1 MKTSTSIFIALA
13 IVLLGLNACKKNDTK
28 STTSSVTGNWN
39 LQLWD
44 GAPASGTLVFTA
56 STLNFNCSTYS
67 FSEQDT
73 YVQSGSSYTF
83 TKTGGASNVISGGNN
98 WTMDT
103 LTTTVLRMTSH
114 YGLIVRATK

>member
-1 MKTSTSIFIALA
+1 MKTATLIFIALA

-28 STTSSVTGNWN
+28 STTPSVAGNWN
-39 LQLWD
+39 LQIWD

-56 STLNFNCSTYS
+56 STLNFNCSTYG

-83 TKTGGASNVISGGNN
+83 TKTGGVSNVISGGNN

-103 LTTTVLRMTSH
+103 LTTTVLRMTSKF
-114 YGLIVRATK
+114 GLIVRATK